1 MKVFNIIATSVLG
14 TAMAIGTGFALAN
27 KQNMKQAKADAT
39 TFDISLFQGKG
50 TATSGS
56 AMSET
61 SNGMT
66 ISFDKGYGSGAADV
80 RSYAGGNITF
90 SADFTFTTITITATD
105 TADNRT
111 GGTWTVN
118 SGGGSVSKSSKV
130 ITWTGS
136 TNSLSLNNGS
146 QLRIASLTFDTSGGT
161 DPDPST
167 EHAGTAA
174 DPYSVAD
181 AIAATPASGTLDNKY
196 VKGYIVGTPE
206 INTSFGNATFDIA
219 DTKGGSPTFNIYRTK
234 DISGAKITDSNRVK
248 ENDLVVVCGSLYNY
262 NGTKKQMTNGNLVSV
277 QEAELE
283 YTDIS
288 WFYTDSHITST
299 ASGPYKYKG
308 TVIGIVGNSYYLQ
321 QGSYGIM
328 VYGGSTTPPTGMKV
342 GDLVEVTSKV
352 INYNSYL
359 MESNGTPTASI
370 LGTGTLPAATIVT
383 TLSAFNAVNQSTYV
397 TFNGLKLKGSSFAWD
412 QEPTDSKDGIATV
425 QDGSGNDV
433 TLFLSRFADDKA
445 NIIDVLEDLVSTD
458 TFDVAKGVKAIA
470 AGGASAGQSQLSL
483 FDSHN
488 ITIHH
493 AGADLV
499 QDWIDEYMFMDDAS
513 FDGNG
518 TGKCISDNL
527 YITAKR
533 ALVALGSENVTK
545 FSTNEGSKY
554 TAALARY
561 NEWARING
569 DTKPFEGNEIV
580 RAQLNIY
587 GTNSNVIVIALVA
600 STIIAI
606 SFAGVLISIR
616 KRKHQ

>member
-27 KQNMKQAKADAT
+27 KQNMKRAMADDAVT
-39 TFDISLFQGKG
+39 ITP
-50 TATSGS
+50 ATSGW
-56 AMSET
+56 T
-61 SNGMT
+61 STAGEQTGTVSGITVATENGVYNTQMRVYSGAT
-66 ISFDKGYGSGAADV
+66 FTVTSSVGNFSKIVFTFSSGSFSSVDSGTYSSGQWTGGASSVSFSNTAQVRITNMVVTLGSG
-80 RSYAGGNITF
+80 
-90 SADFTFTTITITATD
+90 
-105 TADNRT
+105 
-111 GGTWTVN
+111 
-118 SGGGSVSKSSKV
+118 
-130 ITWTGS
+130 
-136 TNSLSLNNGS
+136 
-146 QLRIASLTFDTSGGT
+146 GGT
-161 DPDPST
+161 DPDPDPEPTT

-181 AIAATPASGTLDNKY
+181 AIAITPATGSLEGKY

-219 DTKGGSPTFNIYRTK
+219 DTKGGSTTFNIYRTK
-234 DISGAKITDSNRVK
+234 DISGAKITDSNRVE
-248 ENDLVVVCGSLYNY
+248 ENDLVVVTGTLLTY
-262 NGTKKQMTNGNLVSV
+262 NGTKKQLTSGNLVSV
-277 QEAELE
+277 QKPELE

-383 TLSAFNAVNQSTYV
+383 TLSAFNSVNQSTYV
-397 TFNGLKLKGSSFAWD
+397 TFNGLKLKGSTFAWD

-554 TAALARY
+554 TTALARY

-580 RAQLNIY
+580 RAQLNIN